1 MNQSIVMTKQEL
13 RNRYLQR
20 RNDLSVQERKEKSIQ
35 VLQNLQKL
43 PEFQKAE
50 GVLIYLNYRSEV
62 ETIPF
67 VEELLQQKEKR
78 IFVPKVCGMDIR
90 FYEIASMEDVKSGYQ
105 GILEPKEGT
114 EEFSAK
120 KLDIHKYLMV
130 LPGSVFDRKCNR
142 MGYGKGFYDRFM
154 KLVPQMYGAGLAFE
168 CQVAP
173 AIPIQAHDYRMNALI
188 TESGCY
194 FRELRNQDIE

>member
-35 VLQNLQKL
+35 VLQNLQTL

-67 VEELLQQKEKR
+67 VEELLQKREKR

-90 FYEIASMEDVKSGYQ
+90 FY
-105 GILEPKEGT
+105 
-114 EEFSAK
+114 
-120 KLDIHKYLMV
+120 
-130 LPGSVFDRKCNR
+130 
-142 MGYGKGFYDRFM
+142 
-154 KLVPQMYGAGLAFE
+154 
-168 CQVAP
+168 
-173 AIPIQAHDYRMNALI
+173 
-188 TESGCY
+188 
-194 FRELRNQDIE
+194 

>member
-20 RNDLSVQERKEKSIQ
+20 RNDLSVRERKEKSIQ
-35 VLQNLQKL
+35 VLQNLKKL

-50 GVLIYLNYRSEV
+50 EVLIYLNYRSEV
-62 ETIPF
+62 ETLPF

-78 IFVPKVCGMDIR
+78 VFVPKVCGMDIR
-90 FYEIASMEDVKSGYQ
+90 FYEIISMEDVESGYQ
-105 GILEPKEGT
+105 GILEPKEGMI
-114 EEFSAK
+114 EFSVQK
-120 KLDIHKYLMV
+120 PDGKNCIMV

-154 KLVPQMYGAGLAFE
+154 KLVPQMYGAGLAFD

-194 FRELRNQDIE
+194 FKE

>member
-20 RNDLSVQERKEKSIQ
+20 RNDLSVRERKEKSIQ
-35 VLQNLQKL
+35 VLQNLKKL

-50 GVLIYLNYRSEV
+50 EVLIYLNYRSEV
-62 ETIPF
+62 ETLPF

-78 IFVPKVCGMDIR
+78 VFVPKVCGMDIR
-90 FYEIASMEDVKSGYQ
+90 FYEIISMDDVESGYQ
-105 GILEPKEGT
+105 GILEPKEGMI
-114 EEFSAK
+114 EFSVQK
-120 KLDIHKYLMV
+120 PDGKNCIMV

-154 KLVPQMYGAGLAFE
+154 KLVPQMYGAGLAFD

-194 FRELRNQDIE
+194 FKE

>member
-20 RNDLSVQERKEKSIQ
+20 RNDLSVRERKEKSIQ
-35 VLQNLQKL
+35 VLQNLKKL

-50 GVLIYLNYRSEV
+50 EVLIYLNYRSEV
-62 ETIPF
+62 ETLPF

-78 IFVPKVCGMDIR
+78 VFVPKVCGMDIR
-90 FYEIASMEDVKSGYQ
+90 FFEIISMDDVESGYQ
-105 GILEPKEGT
+105 GILEPKEGMI
-114 EEFSAK
+114 EFSVQK
-120 KLDIHKYLMV
+120 PDGKNCIMV

-154 KLVPQMYGAGLAFE
+154 KLVPQMYGAGLAFD

-194 FRELRNQDIE
+194 FKE

>member
-20 RNDLSVQERKEKSIQ
+20 RNDLSVRERKEKSIQ
-35 VLQNLQKL
+35 VLQNLKKL

-50 GVLIYLNYRSEV
+50 EVLIYLNYRSEV
-62 ETIPF
+62 ETLPF

-78 IFVPKVCGMDIR
+78 VFVPKVCGMDIR
-90 FYEIASMEDVKSGYQ
+90 FFEIISMEDVESGYQ
-105 GILEPKEGT
+105 GILEPKEGMI
-114 EEFSAK
+114 EFSVQK
-120 KLDIHKYLMV
+120 PDGKNCIMV

-154 KLVPQMYGAGLAFE
+154 KLVPQMYGAGLAFD

-194 FRELRNQDIE
+194 FKE

>member
-1 MNQSIVMTKQEL
+1 MNPSIVMTKQEL

-20 RNDLSVQERKEKSIQ
+20 RNNLSVQERKERSIQ
-35 VLQNLQKL
+35 VLQNLQTL
-43 PEFQKAE
+43 SEFQRAE
-50 GVLIYLNYRSEV
+50 SVLIYLNYRSEV

-67 VEELLQQKEKR
+67 VEKLLQCREKK
-78 IFVPKVCGMDIR
+78 IFIPKVCGMDIR
-90 FYEIASMEDVKSGYQ
+90 FYEITSTEDVESGYQ

-114 EEFSAK
+114 AEFVAK
-120 KLDIHKYLMV
+120 KLDIQKCLMV

-154 KLVPQMYGAGLAFE
+154 NLVPEMYGAGLAFD

-173 AIPIQAHDYRMNALI
+173 ALPIQAHDYRMNALI

-194 FRELRNQDIE
+194 FKE

>member
-20 RNDLSVQERKEKSIQ
+20 RNDLSVRERKEKSIQ
-35 VLQNLQKL
+35 VLQNLKKL
-43 PEFQKAE
+43 SEFQKAE
-50 GVLIYLNYRSEV
+50 EVLIYLNYRSEV
-62 ETIPF
+62 ETLPF

-78 IFVPKVCGMDIR
+78 VFVPKVCGMDIR
-90 FYEIASMEDVKSGYQ
+90 FYEIISMEDVESGYQ
-105 GILEPKEGT
+105 GILEPKEGMI
-114 EEFSAK
+114 EFSVQK
-120 KLDIHKYLMV
+120 PDGKNCIMV

-154 KLVPQMYGAGLAFE
+154 KLVPQMYGAGLAFD

-194 FRELRNQDIE
+194 FKE

>member
-20 RNDLSVQERKEKSIQ
+20 RNDLSVRERKEKSIQ
-35 VLQNLQKL
+35 VLQNLKKL
-43 PEFQKAE
+43 SEFQKAE
-50 GVLIYLNYRSEV
+50 EVLIYLNYRSEV
-62 ETIPF
+62 ETLPF

-78 IFVPKVCGMDIR
+78 VFVPKVCGMDIR
-90 FYEIASMEDVKSGYQ
+90 FFEIISMEDVESGYQ
-105 GILEPKEGT
+105 GILEPKEGMI
-114 EEFSAK
+114 EFSVQK
-120 KLDIHKYLMV
+120 PDGKNCIMV

-154 KLVPQMYGAGLAFE
+154 KLVPQMYGAGLAFD

-194 FRELRNQDIE
+194 FKE

>member
-20 RNDLSVQERKEKSIQ
+20 RNDLSVRERKEKSIQ
-35 VLQNLQKL
+35 VLQNLKKL

-50 GVLIYLNYRSEV
+50 EVLIYLNYRSEV
-62 ETIPF
+62 ETLPF

-78 IFVPKVCGMDIR
+78 VFVPKVCGMDIR
-90 FYEIASMEDVKSGYQ
+90 FFEIISMDDVESGYQ
-105 GILEPKEGT
+105 GILEPKEGMI
-114 EEFSAK
+114 EFSVQK
-120 KLDIHKYLMV
+120 PDGKNCIMV
-130 LPGSVFDRKCNR
+130 LPGSVFDLKCNR

-154 KLVPQMYGAGLAFE
+154 KLVPQMYGAGLAFD

-194 FRELRNQDIE
+194 FKE

>member
-20 RNDLSVQERKEKSIQ
+20 RNDLSVRERKEKSIQ
-35 VLQNLQKL
+35 VLQNLKKL

-50 GVLIYLNYRSEV
+50 EVLIYLNYRSEV
-62 ETIPF
+62 ETLPF

-78 IFVPKVCGMDIR
+78 VFVPKVCGMDIR
-90 FYEIASMEDVKSGYQ
+90 FFEIISMEDVESGYQ
-105 GILEPKEGT
+105 GILEPKEGMI
-114 EEFSAK
+114 EVSVQK
-120 KLDIHKYLMV
+120 PDGKNCIMV

-154 KLVPQMYGAGLAFE
+154 KLVPQMYGAGLAFD

-194 FRELRNQDIE
+194 FKE

>member
-1 MNQSIVMTKQEL
+1 MNQSIVMKKQEL

-20 RNDLSVQERKEKSIQ
+20 RNDLSVQQRKEKSIQ
-35 VLQNLQKL
+35 VLQNLQTL

-67 VEELLQQKEKR
+67 VEELLQKREKR

-90 FYEIASMEDVKSGYQ
+90 FYEITSMEDVKSGYQ
-105 GILEPKEGT
+105 GILEPKEGM
-114 EEFSAK
+114 EEFSAQK
-120 KLDIHKYLMV
+120 PDAKNCLIV

-154 KLVPQMYGAGLAFE
+154 KLNPQIYGAGLSFD

-173 AIPIQAHDYRMNALI
+173 VLSVQAHDYRMNALI

-194 FRELRNQDIE
+194 FKE

>member
-35 VLQNLQKL
+35 VLQNLQTL

-67 VEELLQQKEKR
+67 VEELLQKREKR

-90 FYEIASMEDVKSGYQ
+90 FYEITSIEDVKSGYQ
-105 GILEPKEGT
+105 GILEPKEGM
-114 EEFSAK
+114 EEFSAQK
-120 KLDIHKYLMV
+120 PDAKDCL
-130 LPGSVFDRKCNR
+130 

-154 KLVPQMYGAGLAFE
+154 KLNPQIYGAGLSFD

-173 AIPIQAHDYRMNALI
+173 VLPVQAHDYRMNALI

-194 FRELRNQDIE
+194 FKE

>member
-1 MNQSIVMTKQEL
+1 MNQSMVMTKQEL

-20 RNDLSVQERKEKSIQ
+20 RNDLSVRERKEKSIQ
-35 VLQNLQKL
+35 VLQNLKKL

-50 GVLIYLNYRSEV
+50 EVLIYLNYRSEV
-62 ETIPF
+62 ETLPF

-78 IFVPKVCGMDIR
+78 VFVPKVCGMDIR
-90 FYEIASMEDVKSGYQ
+90 FYEIISMEDVESGYQ
-105 GILEPKEGT
+105 GILEPKEGMI
-114 EEFSAK
+114 EFSVQK
-120 KLDIHKYLMV
+120 PDGKNCIMV

-154 KLVPQMYGAGLAFE
+154 KLVPQMYGAGLAFD

-194 FRELRNQDIE
+194 FKE

>member
-20 RNDLSVQERKEKSIQ
+20 RNDLSVRERKEKSIQ
-35 VLQNLQKL
+35 VLQNLKKL

-50 GVLIYLNYRSEV
+50 EVLIYLNYRSEV
-62 ETIPF
+62 ETLPF

-78 IFVPKVCGMDIR
+78 VFVPKVCGMDIR
-90 FYEIASMEDVKSGYQ
+90 FYEIISMEDVESGYQ
-105 GILEPKEGT
+105 GILEPKEGMI
-114 EEFSAK
+114 EFSVQK
-120 KLDIHKYLMV
+120 PDGKNCIMV

-154 KLVPQMYGAGLAFE
+154 KLVPQMYGAGLAFD

-173 AIPIQAHDYRMNALI
+173 ALPIQAHDYRMSALI

-194 FRELRNQDIE
+194 FKE

>member
-20 RNDLSVQERKEKSIQ
+20 RNDLSVRERKEKSIQ
-35 VLQNLQKL
+35 VLQNLEKL

-50 GVLIYLNYRSEV
+50 EVLIYLNYRSEV
-62 ETIPF
+62 ETLPF

-78 IFVPKVCGMDIR
+78 VFVPKVCGMDIR
-90 FYEIASMEDVKSGYQ
+90 FFEIISMDDVESGYQ
-105 GILEPKEGT
+105 GILEPKEGMI
-114 EEFSAK
+114 EFSVQK
-120 KLDIHKYLMV
+120 PDGKNCIMV

-154 KLVPQMYGAGLAFE
+154 KLVPQMYGAGLAFD

-188 TESGCY
+188 TESGCC
-194 FRELRNQDIE
+194 FKE

>member
-20 RNDLSVQERKEKSIQ
+20 RNDLSVRERKEKSIQ
-35 VLQNLQKL
+35 VLQNLKKL

-50 GVLIYLNYRSEV
+50 EVLIYLNYRSEV
-62 ETIPF
+62 ETLPF

-78 IFVPKVCGMDIR
+78 VFVPKVCGMDIR
-90 FYEIASMEDVKSGYQ
+90 FFEIISMDDVESGYQ
-105 GILEPKEGT
+105 GILEPKEGMI
-114 EEFSAK
+114 EFSVQK
-120 KLDIHKYLMV
+120 PDGKNCIMV

-154 KLVPQMYGAGLAFE
+154 KLVPQMYGAGLAFD

-188 TESGCY
+188 TESGCC
-194 FRELRNQDIE
+194 FKE

>member
-20 RNDLSVQERKEKSIQ
+20 RNDLSVRERKEKSIQ
-35 VLQNLQKL
+35 VLQNLEKL

-50 GVLIYLNYRSEV
+50 EVLIYLNYRSEV
-62 ETIPF
+62 ETLPF

-78 IFVPKVCGMDIR
+78 VFVPKVCGMDIR
-90 FYEIASMEDVKSGYQ
+90 FFEIISMDDVESGYQ
-105 GILEPKEGT
+105 GILEPKEGMI
-114 EEFSAK
+114 EFSVQK
-120 KLDIHKYLMV
+120 PDGKNCIMV

-154 KLVPQMYGAGLAFE
+154 KLVPQMYGAGLAFD

-194 FRELRNQDIE
+194 FKE

>member
-1 MNQSIVMTKQEL
+1 MNQSIVMMKQEL

-20 RNDLSVQERKEKSIQ
+20 RNDLSVQQRREKSFL

-43 PEFQKAE
+43 PEFLKADR
-50 GVLIYLNYRSEV
+50 VLIYLNYRSEV

-67 VEELLQQKEKR
+67 VEELLRCREKQ

-90 FYEIASMEDVKSGYQ
+90 FYKITSMEDVESGYQ

-114 EEFSAK
+114 EEYSAK
-120 KLDIHKYLMV
+120 KLDIQQCLIV
-130 LPGSVFDRKCNR
+130 LPGAVFDRRCNR

-154 KLVPQMYGAGLAFE
+154 KLVPEMYGAGLAFD
-168 CQVAP
+168 CQIAP

-194 FRELRNQDIE
+194 FKE

>member
-35 VLQNLQKL
+35 VLQNLQTL

-67 VEELLQQKEKR
+67 VEELLQKREKR

-90 FYEIASMEDVKSGYQ
+90 FYEITSIEDVKSGYPGDSGAKGRNGRILCAETGCKGLSDRTS
-105 GILEPKEGT
+105 GICL
-114 EEFSAK
+114 
-120 KLDIHKYLMV
+120 
-130 LPGSVFDRKCNR
+130 
-142 MGYGKGFYDRFM
+142 
-154 KLVPQMYGAGLAFE
+154 
-168 CQVAP
+168 
-173 AIPIQAHDYRMNALI
+173 
-188 TESGCY
+188 
-194 FRELRNQDIE
+194 

>member
-20 RNDLSVQERKEKSIQ
+20 RNDLSVRERKEKSIQ
-35 VLQNLQKL
+35 VLQNLKKL
-43 PEFQKAE
+43 SEFQKAE
-50 GVLIYLNYRSEV
+50 EVLIYLNYRSEV
-62 ETIPF
+62 ETLPF

-78 IFVPKVCGMDIR
+78 VFVPKVCGMDIR
-90 FYEIASMEDVKSGYQ
+90 FFEIISMDDVESGYQ
-105 GILEPKEGT
+105 GILEPKEGMI
-114 EEFSAK
+114 EFSVQK
-120 KLDIHKYLMV
+120 PDGKNCIMV

-154 KLVPQMYGAGLAFE
+154 KLVPQMYGAGLAFD

-194 FRELRNQDIE
+194 FKE

>member
-1 MNQSIVMTKQEL
+1 MNQSIVMMKQEL

-20 RNDLSVQERKEKSIQ
+20 RNDLSMQERKEKSIQ

-43 PEFQKAE
+43 PEFQRAQS
-50 GVLIYLNYRSEV
+50 VLIYLNYRSEV

-67 VEELLQQKEKR
+67 VEELLRCKEKR
-78 IFVPKVCGMDIR
+78 IFVPKVCGMDIW
-90 FYEIASMEDVKSGYQ
+90 FYEITSTEDVESGYQ

-114 EEFSAK
+114 AEFSAK
-120 KLDIHKYLMV
+120 KLDIQKCLMV

-154 KLVPQMYGAGLAFE
+154 KLVPKMYGAGLAFD

-173 AIPIQAHDYRMNALI
+173 ALPIQAHDYRMNALI

-194 FRELRNQDIE
+194 FKE

>member
-35 VLQNLQKL
+35 VLQNLQTL

-67 VEELLQQKEKR
+67 VEELLQKREKR

-90 FYEIASMEDVKSGYQ
+90 FYEITSIEDVKSGYQ
-105 GILEPKEGT
+105 GILEPKEGM
-114 EEFSAK
+114 EEFSAQ
-120 KLDIHKYLMV
+120 KLDAKDCLIV

-142 MGYGKGFYDRFM
+142 MGYGKGFYDRYLKEHEFIKKM
-154 KLVPQMYGAGLAFE
+154 GIAFE
-168 CQVAP
+168 MQVLEE
-173 AIPIQAHDYRMNALI
+173 IPGEPDDVQMDMVI
-188 TESGCY
+188 TEQTEY
-194 FRELRNQDIE
+194 RR